1 MRQQAR
7 RTVAA
12 ANAHQ
17 HFRRG
22 NAAGGHVL
30 QIGNAFGIAARKT
43 LEAAESSLRIVNG
56 EARALQAVQ
65 TVLDT
70 AAVFA
75 ETGRGKQVQAALRR
89 GGLGLLRHRIGLV
102 CGLRSYRAGGRRRGG
117 AARGQQTAAAQNGGL
132 AQQMAARYEK
142 RHNILQGK

>member
-142 RHNILQGK
+142 RHNILQSK